1 MMIKLF
7 RVLFVWTV
15 LAGTANARDVLAR
28 FDVIRPTPRQ
38 AEMLSKRFEIIR
50 GGEERLTLLAPIA
63 QTMEVVSIAPQ
74 AEMVSADDFLDHVG
88 GPLDISGKIAGY
100 HSFAEVQT
108 WMRTL
113 AANHPEIVSITS
125 YGKSESGHDL
135 LVMKIS
141 DNVAQDED
149 EPELMLTSATHGD
162 ELITVEVL
170 MGIVD
175 ELVRDSGNN
184 SRYQNMIS
192 GHEIFVIPVVN
203 PEGFTR
209 QSRYSNGVDPN
220 RNFPW
225 PGHENVSSVSCIA
238 RMIDFFKSRSFVG
251 SIDFHAFG
259 EMIMYPWAYTYESVR
274 APDQER
280 MHRIGSAMGEQ
291 NNYTVGQISKV
302 IYVAQGSSADFWYWQ
317 RGIISYGI
325 EMARSKV
332 PNAQNIPDVID
343 DNREQTWRFIESF

>member
-1 MMIKLF
+1 MMKLF
-7 RVLFVWTV
+7 RVVFALVM
-15 LAGTANARDVLAR
+15 LSESAMARDVLAR
-28 FDVIRPTPRQ
+28 FEVLRPTPQQ
-38 AEMLSKRFEIIR
+38 AAMLSKRFEIIR
-50 GGEERLTLLAPIA
+50 GGDEQLTLLAPIGQA
-63 QTMEVVSIAPQ
+63 LEVASIAPQ
-74 AEMVSADDFLDHVG
+74 AEMVSSDDFLDHVG
-88 GPLDISGKIAGY
+88 GTLNFTGKVAGY

-108 WMRTL
+108 WMRNL
-113 AANHPEIVSITS
+113 ATSYPEIVSVSS

-141 DNVAQDED
+141 DNVAQDEA

-170 MGIVD
+170 MGLID
-175 ELVRDSGNN
+175 ELVRDSGSNN
-184 SRYQNMIS
+184 RLQQMIN
-192 GHEIFVIPVVN
+192 GHEIYVIPVVN

-238 RMIDFFKSRSFVG
+238 RMIDLFKSREFVG
-251 SIDFHAFG
+251 SIDFHASG

-274 APDQER
+274 TPDEER
-280 MHRIGSAMGEQ
+280 MHRIGTAMGEQ

-317 RGIISYGI
+317 RGSVSYGI

-332 PNAQNIPDVID
+332 PSVQTIPEVID